1 MRLNRSTLAL
11 ACGLL
16 AAGSCVSAAPAPEYE
31 VKAAFLLNF
40 PSFVEWPPNTF
51 NNSTQ
56 PLVLGIFGR
65 DPFQGSL
72 TRMAAA
78 KTVNGRSLLIRVLTD
93 PNQIRACQVVF
104 FPAANGYDPQIAAA
118 LEDLGILTVGEVD
131 GFAEHGGIINFVIE
145 NRHVRFEVNQAAAER
160 AHLKMSSK
168 LLQLAIIV
176 RKTLSEKPPV
186 VPAASRTRR

>member
-16 AAGSCVSAAPAPEYE
+16 AAGSYVSADPAPEYQ

-40 PSFVEWPPNTF
+40 PSFVDWPPNTF
-51 NNSTQ
+51 SNSTE
-56 PLVLGIFGR
+56 PLVLGIFGK

-78 KTVNGRSLLIRVLTD
+78 KTVNGRSLVIRVLTE
-93 PNQIRACQVVF
+93 PSQLRACHVVF
-104 FPAANGYDPQIAAA
+104 FPAAKGYDPQIAAA
-118 LEDLGILTVGEVD
+118 LEDLGILTVGELD
-131 GFAEHGGIINFVIE
+131 GFADHGGIINFVIE
-145 NRHVRFEVNQAAAER
+145 DRHVRFEVNQAAAER

-176 RKTLSEKPPV
+176 GKT
-186 VPAASRTRR
+186 PAGKAAVLPTSSNSR